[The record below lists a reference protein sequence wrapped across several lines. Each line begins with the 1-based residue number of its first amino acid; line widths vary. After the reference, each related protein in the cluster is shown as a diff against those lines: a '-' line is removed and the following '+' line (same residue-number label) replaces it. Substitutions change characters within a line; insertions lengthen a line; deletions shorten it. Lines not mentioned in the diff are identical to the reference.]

1 MGGPQQRGFKQP
13 RYRVIV
19 PLASHQMTALANQTK
34 AQLIEALEATQAS
47 LAEVQEA
54 NELLAAAAPTAD
66 KHPADNCLTGML
78 SRVDQATRKDGTLV
92 DDLFKVLITTSVRY
106 TTGKDANGD
115 WVYAYV
121 NNHKSVRFNCDE
133 AAAIEIQEL
142 IDTNQWTKVRAWYS
156 VKTNQKNVISKDV
169 VRKDGKTVTVPA
181 LRYQPDFALQ
191 QLDVISSKLNDGEEA
206 RSDEPTD
213 APY

>member
-1 MGGPQQRGFKQP
+1 
-13 RYRVIV
+13 
-19 PLASHQMTALANQTK
+19 MTAIANQTK
-34 AQLIEALEATQAS
+34 AQLIEALEATQAQITD
-47 LAEVQEA
+47 LQEA
-54 NELLAAAAPTAD
+54 NELLAAAAPDAD
-66 KHPADNCLTGML
+66 KLPADCCLVGML
-78 SRVDQATRKDGTLV
+78 RRVDQQTRRDGTLV
-92 DDLFKVLITTSVRY
+92 DDLFKVLVETSVRY

-115 WVYAYV
+115 YTYDYV
-121 NNHKSVRFNCDE
+121 NNYKSVRFVCDE